1 MLRDVGHWWARFEV
15 LGLVDGSSASLGRR
29 CGDRRDAGVS
39 LPTAAG
45 SVGIFG
51 GTFDPL
57 HLGHVAAAERA
68 RQSLGLEV
76 VLLVVANDPW
86 QKSPERQV
94 SPAAERLAMA
104 RLGVAGQEGID
115 VCDLEVERGGP
126 SFTIETVEEL
136 ATSGVVL
143 PWLVVGADLAGTLD
157 TWERADE
164 LRDQVRVAVLSRPGS
179 PLRLPHG
186 WRSVALESDELDIS
200 SSDIRRD
207 TAAGTSLAGRV
218 PDAIIRHIAQQ
229 GLYA

>member
-1 MLRDVGHWWARFEV
+1 MATSADRLVGTTQVR
-15 LGLVDGSSASLGRR
+15 
-29 CGDRRDAGVS
+29 VS
-39 LPTAAG
+39 MPTAPG

-86 QKSPERQV
+86 QKSPDRQV
-94 SPAAERLAMA
+94 SPAEERLAMA
-104 RLGVAGQEGID
+104 RLGVEGHQGIE
-115 VCDLEVERGGP
+115 VCDLEVARGGP
-126 SFTIETVEEL
+126 SYTIDTVEEL
-136 ATSGVVL
+136 AQSGVML
-143 PWLVVGADLAGTLD
+143 PWLVVGADLAGMLD

-164 LRDQVRVAVLSRPGS
+164 LRHLVRVAVLSRPGS
-179 PLRLPHG
+179 PLRLPAG
-186 WRSVALESDELDIS
+186 WRSVAIESDDLDIS

-207 TAAGTSLAGRV
+207 VRAGLPLAGRV
-218 PDAIIRHIAQQ
+218 PEDIIRHISQQ

>member
-1 MLRDVGHWWARFEV
+1 MATSADRLVGTTQVR
-15 LGLVDGSSASLGRR
+15 
-29 CGDRRDAGVS
+29 VS
-39 LPTAAG
+39 MPTAPG

-86 QKSPERQV
+86 QKSPDRQV
-94 SPAAERLAMA
+94 SPGEERLAMA
-104 RLGVAGQEGID
+104 RLGVEGHQGIE
-115 VCDLEVERGGP
+115 VCDLEVARGGP
-126 SFTIETVEEL
+126 SYTIDTVEEL
-136 ATSGVVL
+136 AQSGVML
-143 PWLVVGADLAGTLD
+143 PWLVVGADLAGMLD

-164 LRDQVRVAVLSRPGS
+164 LRHLVRVAVLSRPGS
-179 PLRLPHG
+179 PLRLPAG
-186 WRSVALESDELDIS
+186 WRSVAIESDDLDIS

-207 TAAGTSLAGRV
+207 VRAGLPLAGRV
-218 PDAIIRHIAQQ
+218 PEDIIRHISQQ